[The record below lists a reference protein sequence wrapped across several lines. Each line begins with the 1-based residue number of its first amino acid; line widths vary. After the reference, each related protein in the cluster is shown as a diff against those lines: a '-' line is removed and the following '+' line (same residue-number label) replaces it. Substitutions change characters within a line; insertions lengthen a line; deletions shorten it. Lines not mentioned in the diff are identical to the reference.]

1 MPYIAHVGVQ
11 LSTEY
16 TAYEKNHWYYIK
28 EAHGLRYHWRI
39 NDCDVYEV
47 VCELFSNKELA
58 LLGAKYIYVT
68 VLYNLLYHEIGISY
82 AGCNYYAK
90 RLCIDKDKENYP
102 EGTFFWTPTY
112 IGGGFGP
119 DVYEVPES
127 FEDFD
132 KLYKNLCSIS
142 KDTRI
147 LIQDTEPALD
157 FDNYDKGYFMYN
169 TMTQPFLYTIVQAD
183 SIFEIGLRMTL
194 YCGLLEHMAEDK
206 LKHPSVL
213 SEIES
218 LIEHVKSSSLS
229 QEDKSSLVTYLQLGK
244 SISAKQKCRL
254 LCQKY
259 AKDHYGPHTT
269 KQILDDAYS
278 IRSAFS
284 HGEDCSQRYSGPAP
298 YIKLIVLEVLIGY
311 VNDYSNNS

>member
-39 NDCDVYEV
+39 NDYDVYEV

-68 VLYNLLYHEIGISY
+68 VLYNLLYHEIDISY
-82 AGCNYYAK
+82 AGCDYYAK
-90 RLCIDKDKENYP
+90 QIWLDEEKEHYP
-102 EGTFFWTPTY
+102 EGTFFWSPTLL
-112 IGGGFGP
+112 GGGFGP

-132 KLYKNLCSIS
+132 NIYKNLCHIS

-147 LIQDTEPALD
+147 VIKDSKPALD
-157 FDNYDKGYFMYN
+157 FDNYDKGYFIYN
-169 TMTQPFLYTIVQAD
+169 QMTQPLLYTIVQAN

-194 YCGLLEHMAEDK
+194 YCGLLEHMAEEK
-206 LKHPSVL
+206 PKPPSVI
-213 SEIES
+213 SEIKS
-218 LIEHVKSSSLS
+218 LIEHVKLSSLS
-229 QEDKSSLVTYLQLGK
+229 QEDKSSLINYLKQGEN
-244 SISAKQKCRL
+244 ISARQKCKL

-259 AKDHYGPHTT
+259 AKDHYGPYTT
-269 KQILDDAYS
+269 NQILDDAYS

-284 HGEDCSQRYSGPAP
+284 HGEDCSKRYSGPAP

-311 VNDYSNNS
+311 ANDHCSSS